1 MAPGPHRGF
10 ALSIHIQY
18 AYALRGS
25 TARTPSRRAALF
37 CNLGDGD
44 GLITSAE
51 FSGPQ
56 GRVPRAWALM
66 AELERTTGGAWLSAR
81 QRGAARRGRVSTAV
95 SETVV
100 GGHGE
105 LL

>member
-1 MAPGPHRGF
+1 M
-10 ALSIHIQY
+10 
-18 AYALRGS
+18 
-25 TARTPSRRAALF
+25 RAALF
-37 CNLGDGD
+37 CDLGDGD
-44 GLITSAE
+44 GLISSAE

-81 QRGAARRGRVSTAV
+81 QGGAAGGGGGGGGRVSAARGSEAV
-95 SETVV
+95 I
-100 GGHGE
+100 GGSGGPGE